1 MTNRKKEPKVIDAIL
16 SDTAPM
22 PKKRAARKSRG
33 FGQKAPAESTMPQL
47 VMPAEP
53 ADAEKASAKL
63 TAMLGSPDI
72 YNKIIF
78 RMYAGMR
85 GGHVFQQSGGDEAV
99 LFFLRR
105 IAHDEG
111 PEALEKALAAVY
123 GYTGFKGS
131 VGCPMPELEDACD
144 ALRVIHGLAGKE
156 RGE

>member
-1 MTNRKKEPKVIDAIL
+1 MSNGCETAKPQVLLYRQDNISHMTSQPTEEDYEKLYLV
-16 SDTAPM
+16 
-22 PKKRAARKSRG
+22 SR
-33 FGQKAPAESTMPQL
+33 L
-47 VMPAEP
+47 VYNGEIE
-53 ADAEKASAKL
+53 AEKASEKL
-63 TAMLGSPDI
+63 TTILGSPDI

-78 RMYAGMR
+78 KMYAGMR

-131 VGCPMPELEDACD
+131 VGSPMPELEDACD

-156 RGE
+156 RDE